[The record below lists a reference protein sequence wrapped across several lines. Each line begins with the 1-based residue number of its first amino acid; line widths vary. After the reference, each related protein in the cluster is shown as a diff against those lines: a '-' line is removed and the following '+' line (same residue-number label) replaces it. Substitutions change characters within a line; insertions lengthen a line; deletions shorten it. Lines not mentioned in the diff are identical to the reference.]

1 MAVPAV
7 PFWLSQ
13 AQDEFKKPR
22 PGYISDALAAAK
34 IPAPRWC
41 SELAGKSDRQNL
53 LSNGALLGGG
63 DGYAPNGWTLVPM
76 VSSVYVAGT
85 PYGSYKC
92 NTSTPSNKG
101 YFFQDVT
108 LDPGTYCLS
117 AFVTW
122 IGGGGNLAGAKSLD
136 VTGQS
141 GAINQAN
148 NKDSN
153 TCSAGSRPYL
163 VFNVA
168 ARAGV
173 RIYFSA
179 LLPVDSTNSGA
190 ANATVGGIMLNVG
203 SAPLPFSNT

>member
-7 PFWLSQ
+7 PFWLSK
-13 AQDEFKKPR
+13 AQDEFKKTR
-22 PGYISDALAAAK
+22 PGYISDTLAAAK
-34 IPAPRWC
+34 IPAPRRC
-41 SELAGKSDRQNL
+41 SELAGKSDRQNS

-63 DGYAPNGWTLVPM
+63 DGYAPNGWTLTTM

-92 NTSTPSNKG
+92 NTSTPGKLG
-101 YFFQDVT
+101 YFFQDVI

-136 VTGQS
+136 ASGR
-141 GAINQAN
+141 GAIDQTN
-148 NKDSN
+148 NKDSYA
-153 TCSAGSRPYL
+153 CSAGSRPYL
-163 VFNVA
+163 VFYVG

-173 RIYFSA
+173 RIYFST
-179 LLPVDSTNSGA
+179 LLPVDSANTGA
-190 ANATVGGIMLNVG
+190 ATATVGGIMLNVG